1 VGYCC
6 LPTSGGATARR
17 RTRTLRWALIAVV
30 VLTACSS
37 SSSSAPSVAPS
48 AKASASG
55 DVCASLQALAGS
67 IQALTS
73 VQPLQVGAQGVQ
85 AAIDQVE
92 TDLQPV
98 SAAASSQLGT
108 QVQALENALKPLKD
122 TITGASG
129 QSPAAVA
136 GELQSELPAVQSAWS
151 DLQAAAGSLNCNL
164 ATATAS

>member
-1 VGYCC
+1 M
-6 LPTSGGATARR
+6 ARR
-17 RTRTLRWALIAVV
+17 RTRTLRWTLIATLGTV

-48 AKASASG
+48 ATASASG
-55 DVCASLQALAGS
+55 DVCASLQTLAGS
-67 IQALTS
+67 IQALS
-73 VQPLQVGAQGVQ
+73 NVQPLQVGAQGVQ
-85 AAIDQVE
+85 AAVDQVE

-98 SAAASSQLGT
+98 AAAASSQLET
-108 QVQALENALKPLKD
+108 QVQALENALKAMKD
-122 TITGASG
+122 TITGASR

-151 DLQAAAGSLNCNL
+151 DLQAAADSLNCNL